1 MQSPFNKR
9 FWVGLAVVTVCFV
22 PVLWRWL
29 SLALEVDLHS
39 HVLLIPLIS
48 GYLIWIREKERE
60 AVPGEGES
68 GGGKGLAMVLGLAG
82 VGAALAGWGMRG
94 SWAAVDVVALQ
105 SAGYALVLVAVAAW
119 AMGVAF
125 IRRHWVALVFLVFMI
140 PMPSGVEYALEVF
153 FQNASAEAAHWFFQL
168 TGTTVLRTGRTF
180 ELPGLT
186 IEVAQECSGIR
197 SSYVLFMVSIVAGQI
212 LLQRSWTRWALTL
225 FVIPLGILRNAFRI
239 LTISLLTIHWDP
251 GVIHG
256 PLHHRGGPV
265 FFAISLIPFFGVL
278 WVLKWAERKAQSG
291 KGEAGSEKR

>member
-1 MQSPFNKR
+1 MSSPFNKR
-9 FWVGLAVVTVCFV
+9 FWMGLAVVTVCFV

-48 GYLIWIREKERE
+48 GYLIWIRERDLPVERD
-60 AVPGEGES
+60 AAGDKV
-68 GGGKGLAMVLGLAG
+68 LAIVLGLAG
-82 VGAALAGWGMRG
+82 VGAVLAGWGMRG
-94 SWAAVDVVALQ
+94 QWTAVDVVALQ
-105 SAGYALVLVAVAAW
+105 SAGYALGLVAVTAWSMGAAF
-119 AMGVAF
+119 M
-125 IRRHWVALVFLVFMI
+125 RQHWVALAFLMFMV

-197 SSYVLFMVSIVAGQI
+197 SSYVLFMVSVVAGQV
-212 LLQRSWTRWALTL
+212 LLQRTWSRCFLTL

-265 FFAISLIPFFGVL
+265 FFAISLVPFFVVL
-278 WVLKWAERKAQSG
+278 WVLKWAERRGSVKGAVSG
-291 KGEAGSEKR
+291 KG

>member
-1 MQSPFNKR
+1 MNSPFNRR
-9 FWVGLAVVTVCFV
+9 FWMGLAVVSVGFI

-39 HVLLIPLIS
+39 HVILIPFIT
-48 GYLIWIREKERE
+48 GYLIWIREKGDQ
-60 AVPGEGES
+60 PGDL
-68 GGGKGLAMVLGLAG
+68 GGGNVLAIVLGVLG
-82 VGAALAGWGMRG
+82 VGAALVGWGLRG
-94 SWAAVDVVALQ
+94 RWGAVDVLALQ
-105 SAGYALVLVAVAAW
+105 AAGYALVLVAVAAW
-119 AMGVAF
+119 SMGAGFV
-125 IRRHWVALVFLVFMI
+125 RRHWVALALLVFII
-140 PMPSGVEYALEVF
+140 PMPMGVEYGLEVF
-153 FQNASAEAAHWFFQL
+153 FQNTSAEAAHWFFQL
-168 TGTTVLRTGRTF
+168 TGTSVLRTGRTF

-197 SSYVLFMVSIVAGQI
+197 SSYVLFILSIVAGQV
-212 LLQRSWTRWALTL
+212 LLQRSWSRWFLTL

-278 WVLKWAERKAQSG
+278 WLLKWAESRGQSG
-291 KGEAGSEKR
+291 KRRAQSAEG